1 MGKGCSIVR
10 ETVGKLVGYH
20 IFDGRSS
27 MTSHGKKDARSEQGG
42 ISAKG
47 QMRPQ
52 NDSECRRR
60 GWSLAV
66 EAEHVGLENIIHRR
80 YDHTALY
87 GLRLI
92 VARHQGCDFGFCS
105 FG

>member
-1 MGKGCSIVR
+1 
-10 ETVGKLVGYH
+10 
-20 IFDGRSS
+20 
-27 MTSHGKKDARSEQGG
+27 MTSHGKKDARGEQRGIADEGQSRQKNASERQ
-42 ISAKG
+42 
-47 QMRPQ
+47 
-52 NDSECRRR
+52 RR

-66 EAEHVGLENIIHRR
+66 EAEHVGLESIIHQR

-92 VARHQGCDFGFCS
+92 VVRHQGCDFGNRL